1 MPILSIKIY
10 VLSLCVML
18 FSYYVRQINLE
29 LLHFVGVVHLVRS
42 SRSYAHIIYQNICVK
57 LVCDVIFLLRE
68 AD

>member
-1 MPILSIKIY
+1 MCKFWWYTINFNRR
-10 VLSLCVML
+10 VLSYWSVFATTVLGIGC
-18 FSYYVRQINLE
+18 
-29 LLHFVGVVHLVRS
+29 VVHLVRS